1 MVIKQIHGP
10 PVHTRV
16 ILFMFS
22 SVNSN
27 KLSVHYPKFFS
38 VHYQLTKFPKCHH
51 PILQFNVVANL
62 MFIVKAKYRQNL
74 ESKGKMSV
82 MIFGRPEPI
91 FKCIEGSLQ
100 SVGSFMLAWCTCSTC

>member
-1 MVIKQIHGP
+1 MGP

-27 KLSVHYPKFFS
+27 KLSVHYPKFFFCPLPTNQVS
-38 VHYQLTKFPKCHH
+38 KVSYH